1 MAETKNA
8 VAKQGEQQ
16 AAIVINNAFIDGL
29 TKQLNEKCK
38 YGMSFPQDY
47 NLSNALMG
55 AYLILKETTD
65 KNGNPILETCSQVSI
80 ANSLMDMATM
90 GLNPQKKQGYFVAY
104 GGKCQFQKS
113 YFGNITIARRYGLK
127 SVNAEIIYD
136 GDDFVYT
143 IEDGKKVFVKHEQNI
158 MNIDNSKIK
167 GAYAV
172 AVMTDGTKLLEVMN
186 INQIKQSWQQG
197 YGYKEKGGTH
207 EKFADQMAKKTVI
220 NRLCKMITNT
230 YGDEAVI
237 DTFERLEEV
246 GGEDRIAA
254 DVAYEISQ
262 NANKE
267 EFVVDESAQIEE
279 KTPDPT
285 MEEMTKAPEKEP
297 VPADKIDK
305 TLPPFMM
312 DGGM

>member
-1 MAETKNA
+1 MSETKNA

-16 AAIVINNAFIDGL
+16 AAMVINNAFIDGL

-38 YGMSFPQDY
+38 YGMSFPADY

-55 AYLILKETTD
+55 AYLTLKETMD
-65 KNGNPILETCSQVSI
+65 KNNKPLLESCSQVSI

-90 GLNPQKKQGYFVAY
+90 GLNVQKKQGYFIAY

-127 SVNAEIIYD
+127 SVSAEIIYD
-136 GDDFVYT
+136 GDDFAYT
-143 IEDGKKVFVKHEQNI
+143 IEDGKKVFVRHEQNI

-172 AVMTDGTKLLEVMN
+172 ATMSDGSKLLEVMN

-237 DTFERLEEV
+237 DTFERVEEV
-246 GGEDRIAA
+246 EGEDRIAA

-267 EFVVDESAQIEE
+267 EFVIEEPAQIEE
-279 KTPDPT
+279 NTPAPT
-285 MEEMTKAPEKEP
+285 MADVTKAQEKEP
-297 VPADKIDK
+297 VPAEKNEK
-305 TLPPFMM
+305 PLPSFMT

>member
-16 AAIVINNAFIDGL
+16 AAMVINNAFIDGL

-55 AYLILKETTD
+55 AYLILKEATD
-65 KNGNPILETCSQVSI
+65 KNGKPILETCSQVSI

-90 GLNPQKKQGYFVAY
+90 GLNVQKKQGYFIAY

-127 SVNAEIIYD
+127 SISAEIIYD
-136 GDDFVYT
+136 GDDFVYS
-143 IEDGKKVFVKHEQNI
+143 IEDGRKVFVKHGQDV
-158 MNIDNSKIK
+158 MNIDNEKIK

-172 AVMTDGTKLLEVMN
+172 AVMADGTKLLEVMN
-186 INQIKQSWQQG
+186 IKQIKQSWQQG
-197 YGYKEKGGTH
+197 YGYKEGSGTH
-207 EKFADQMAKKTVI
+207 AKFADQMAKKTVI

-246 GGEDRIAA
+246 EGEDRIAA

-267 EFVVDESAQIEE
+267 EFVIEEPAQIEE
-279 KTPDPT
+279 KTPVPT
-285 MEEMTKAPEKEP
+285 VADMAKAPEKEP
-297 VPADKIDK
+297 VPAEKNEK
-305 TLPPFMM
+305 PLPPFMT

>member
-1 MAETKNA
+1 
-8 VAKQGEQQ
+8 
-16 AAIVINNAFIDGL
+16 
-29 TKQLNEKCK
+29 
-38 YGMSFPQDY
+38 
-47 NLSNALMG
+47 
-55 AYLILKETTD
+55 
-65 KNGNPILETCSQVSI
+65 
-80 ANSLMDMATM
+80 
-90 GLNPQKKQGYFVAY
+90 
-104 GGKCQFQKS
+104 
-113 YFGNITIARRYGLK
+113 
-127 SVNAEIIYD
+127 
-136 GDDFVYT
+136 
-143 IEDGKKVFVKHEQNI
+143 

-172 AVMTDGTKLLEVMN
+172 ATMSDGSKLLEVMN

-237 DTFERLEEV
+237 DTFERLEESE
-246 GGEDRIAA
+246 GEDRIAA

-267 EFVVDESAQIEE
+267 EFVIDEPAQIEE
-279 KTPDPT
+279 NTPAPT
-285 MEEMTKAPEKEP
+285 MADVTKAQEKEP
-297 VPADKIDK
+297 VPAEKNEK
-305 TLPPFMM
+305 PLPSFMT

>member
-8 VAKQGEQQ
+8 VAKQEEQQ
-16 AAIVINNAFIDGL
+16 AAMVINNAFIDGL

-38 YGMSFPQDY
+38 YGMSFPKDY

-55 AYLILKETTD
+55 AYLTLKETAD
-65 KNGNPILETCSQVSI
+65 KNGKPILETCSQVSI

-90 GLNPQKKQGYFVAY
+90 GLNVQKKQGYFIAY

-136 GDDFVYT
+136 GDNFVYT

-158 MNIDNSKIK
+158 MNIDNDKIK

-172 AVMTDGTKLLEVMN
+172 AIMADGTKLLEVMN
-186 INQIKQSWQQG
+186 IKQIKQSWKQG
-197 YGYKEKGGTH
+197 YGYKEGSGTH
-207 EKFADQMAKKTVI
+207 AKFADQMAKKTVI

-237 DTFERLEEV
+237 DTFDRLEEV
-246 GGEDRIAA
+246 EGEDRIAA

-267 EFVVDESAQIEE
+267 EFVIDEPAQTEE
-279 KTPDPT
+279 KKPAPT
-285 MEEMTKAPEKEP
+285 IAEMTKAPEKEP
-297 VPADKIDK
+297 VPVEKNDRS
-305 TLPPFMM
+305 LPDFMKAE
-312 DGGM
+312 

>member
-16 AAIVINNAFIDGL
+16 ATMVINNAFIDGL

-38 YGMSFPQDY
+38 YGMSFPADY

-65 KNGNPILETCSQVSI
+65 KNGKAILETCSQVSI

-127 SVNAEIIYD
+127 SINAEIIYD
-136 GDDFVYT
+136 GDDFVYS
-143 IEDGKKVFVKHEQNI
+143 IEDGRKVFVRHEQDV
-158 MNIDNSKIK
+158 MNIDNDKIK

-172 AVMTDGTKLLEVMN
+172 AVMADGTKLLEVMN
-186 INQIKQSWQQG
+186 IKQIKQSWQQG

-237 DTFERLEEV
+237 DTFERLEESE
-246 GGEDRIAA
+246 GEDRIAA

-267 EFVVDESAQIEE
+267 EFVIDEPEQIEE
-279 KTPDPT
+279 KTQAQT
-285 MEEMTKAPEKEP
+285 MEEMTKEP
-297 VPADKIDK
+297 VPVEKNEK
-305 TLPPFMM
+305 ELPPFMT

>member
-16 AAIVINNAFIDGL
+16 AAMVINNAFIDGL
-29 TKQLNEKCK
+29 TRQLNEKCK
-38 YGMSFPQDY
+38 YGMSFPADY
-47 NLSNALMG
+47 NVSNALMG
-55 AYLILKETTD
+55 AYLTLKETMD
-65 KNGNPILETCSQVSI
+65 KNNKPLLESCSQVSI

-90 GLNPQKKQGYFVAY
+90 GLNVQKKQGYFIAY

-127 SVNAEIIYD
+127 SISAEIIYD
-136 GDDFVYT
+136 GDDFVYS
-143 IEDGKKVFVKHEQNI
+143 IEDGRKVFVKHGQDV
-158 MNIDNSKIK
+158 MNIDNEKIK

-172 AVMTDGTKLLEVMN
+172 AVMADGTKLLEVMN
-186 INQIKQSWQQG
+186 IKQIKQSWQQG

-230 YGDEAVI
+230 YGDETVI
-237 DTFERLEEV
+237 DTFERLEEAE
-246 GGEDRIAA
+246 GEDRIAA

-267 EFVVDESAQIEE
+267 EFVIDEPAQIEE
-279 KTPDPT
+279 TAPAPKVV
-285 MEEMTKAPEKEP
+285 EMAKAPEKEP
-297 VPADKIDK
+297 VQVEKNEK
-305 TLPPFMM
+305 TLPDFMKAE
-312 DGGM
+312 

>member
-16 AAIVINNAFIDGL
+16 AELLINNSFIDGL

-65 KNGNPILETCSQVSI
+65 KSGRPILETCTQVSI

-127 SVNAEIIYD
+127 SISAEIIYD
-136 GDDFVYT
+136 GDDFVYN
-143 IEDGKKVFVKHEQNI
+143 IEYGRKVFVRHEQDV
-158 MNIDNSKIK
+158 MNIDNDKIK

-186 INQIKQSWQQG
+186 IKQIKQSWQQG

-246 GGEDRIAA
+246 EGEDRIAA
-254 DVAYEISQ
+254 DVSYEISH

-267 EFVVDESAQIEE
+267 EFVIDEPVQIEE
-279 KTPDPT
+279 KTPAST
-285 MEEMTKAPEKEP
+285 VVKMTKAPEKEP
-297 VPADKIDK
+297 VLAEKSEK

>member
-16 AAIVINNAFIDGL
+16 ATMVINNAFIDGL

-38 YGMSFPQDY
+38 YGMSFPADY

-65 KNGNPILETCSQVSI
+65 KNGKAILETCSQVSI

-127 SVNAEIIYD
+127 SINAEIIYD
-136 GDDFVYT
+136 GDDFVYS
-143 IEDGKKVFVKHEQNI
+143 IEDGRKVFVRHEQDV
-158 MNIDNSKIK
+158 MNIDNDKIK

-172 AVMTDGTKLLEVMN
+172 AVMADGTKLLEVMN
-186 INQIKQSWQQG
+186 IKQIKQSWQQG

-207 EKFADQMAKKTVI
+207 EKFADQMAKKTVN

-237 DTFERLEEV
+237 DTFERLEESE
-246 GGEDRIAA
+246 GEDRIAA

-267 EFVVDESAQIEE
+267 EFVIDEPEQIEE
-279 KTPDPT
+279 KTPAQT
-285 MEEMTKAPEKEP
+285 MEEMTKEP
-297 VPADKIDK
+297 VPVEKNEK
-305 TLPPFMM
+305 ELPPFMT

>member
-16 AAIVINNAFIDGL
+16 AAMVINNAFIDGL

-38 YGMSFPQDY
+38 YGMSFPKDY

-55 AYLILKETTD
+55 AYLVLKETTD
-65 KNGNPILETCSQVSI
+65 KSGKPLLETCSQVSI

-90 GLNPQKKQGYFVAY
+90 GLNVQKKQGYFIGY

-127 SVNAEIIYD
+127 WVNSEIVYD
-136 GDDFVYT
+136 GDNFVYA
-143 IEDGKKVFVKHEQNI
+143 IEDGKKIFVKHEQNI

-167 GAYAV
+167 AAYAV
-172 AVMTDGTKLLEVMN
+172 AVMSDGTKIMEVMN
-186 INQIKQSWQQG
+186 ISQIKQAWQQG
-197 YGYKEKGGTH
+197 YGYKEGSGTH
-207 EKFADQMAKKTVI
+207 AKFTDQMAKKTVI

-246 GGEDRIAA
+246 EGEDRIAA

-267 EFVVDESAQIEE
+267 EFVIDEPVQIEE
-279 KTPDPT
+279 KTPAST
-285 MEEMTKAPEKEP
+285 VVEMTKAPEKEP
-297 VPADKIDK
+297 VQTAKNEKP
-305 TLPPFMM
+305 LPSFMT

>member
-16 AAIVINNAFIDGL
+16 ATMVINNAFIDGL

-38 YGMSFPQDY
+38 YGMSFPADY

-65 KNGNPILETCSQVSI
+65 KNGKAILETCSQVSI

-127 SVNAEIIYD
+127 SINAEIIYD
-136 GDDFVYT
+136 GDDFVYS
-143 IEDGKKVFVKHEQNI
+143 IEDGRKVFVRHEQDV
-158 MNIDNSKIK
+158 MNIDNDKIK

-172 AVMTDGTKLLEVMN
+172 AVMADGTKLLEVMN
-186 INQIKQSWQQG
+186 IKQIKQSWQQG

-237 DTFERLEEV
+237 DTFERLEESE
-246 GGEDRIAA
+246 GEDRIAA

-267 EFVVDESAQIEE
+267 EFVIDEPEQTEE
-279 KTPDPT
+279 KTPAQT
-285 MEEMTKAPEKEP
+285 MEEMTKEP
-297 VPADKIDK
+297 VPVEKNEK
-305 TLPPFMM
+305 ELPPFMT

>member
-8 VAKQGEQQ
+8 VAKQGQQQ
-16 AAIVINNAFIDGL
+16 AAMVINNAFIDGL

-38 YGMSFPQDY
+38 YGMSFPKDY

-55 AYLILKETTD
+55 AYLVLKETTD
-65 KNGNPILETCSQVSI
+65 KSGKPLLETCSQVSI

-90 GLNPQKKQGYFVAY
+90 GLNVQKKQGYFIGY

-127 SVNAEIIYD
+127 SISAEIIYD
-136 GDDFVYT
+136 GDDFVYN
-143 IEDGKKVFVKHEQNI
+143 IEYGRKVFVRHEQDV
-158 MNIDNSKIK
+158 MNIDNDKIK

-172 AVMTDGTKLLEVMN
+172 AVMADGTKLLEVMN
-186 INQIKQSWQQG
+186 IKQIKQSWQQG

-237 DTFERLEEV
+237 DAFERLEEV
-246 GGEDRIAA
+246 EGEDRIAA

-267 EFVVDESAQIEE
+267 EFVIDEPVQIEE
-279 KTPDPT
+279 KTPAST
-285 MEEMTKAPEKEP
+285 VVEMTKAPEKEP
-297 VPADKIDK
+297 VPEDKSDK
-305 TLPPFMM
+305 PLPPFMM

>member
-1 MAETKNA
+1 MAETKN
-8 VAKQGEQQ
+8 VVEKQGEQQ
-16 AAIVINNAFIDGL
+16 AAMVINNAFIDGL

-38 YGMSFPQDY
+38 YGMSFPADY

-55 AYLILKETTD
+55 AYLTLKETMD
-65 KNGNPILETCSQVSI
+65 KNNKPLLESCSQVSI

-90 GLNPQKKQGYFVAY
+90 GLNVQKKQGYFIAY

-127 SVNAEIIYD
+127 SINAEIIYD
-136 GDDFVYT
+136 GDDFVYS
-143 IEDGKKVFVKHEQNI
+143 IEDGKKVFVRHEQDV
-158 MNIDNSKIK
+158 MNIDNDKIK

-172 AVMTDGTKLLEVMN
+172 AVMADGTKLLEVMN
-186 INQIKQSWQQG
+186 IKQIKQSWQQG
-197 YGYKEKGGTH
+197 YGYKDGSGTH
-207 EKFADQMAKKTVI
+207 AKFADQMAKKTVI

-237 DTFERLEEV
+237 DTFERLEEAD
-246 GGEDRIAA
+246 GEDRVAA

-267 EFVVDESAQIEE
+267 EFVIDESAQIEE
-279 KTPDPT
+279 KTPVPT
-285 MEEMTKAPEKEP
+285 MADVTKVLEKEP
-297 VPADKIDK
+297 VPADKSDK
-305 TLPPFMM
+305 PLPPFMM

>member
-16 AAIVINNAFIDGL
+16 AAMVINNAFIDGL

-38 YGMSFPQDY
+38 YGMSFPKDY
-47 NLSNALMG
+47 NLSNSLMG
-55 AYLILKETTD
+55 AYLMLKETAD
-65 KNGNPILETCSQVSI
+65 KNGKPILETCSQVSI

-90 GLNPQKKQGYFVAY
+90 GLNVQKKQGYFIAY

-158 MNIDNSKIK
+158 MNIDNDKIK

-172 AVMTDGTKLLEVMN
+172 AIMADGTKVLEVMN
-186 INQIKQSWQQG
+186 IKQIKQSWQQG
-197 YGYKEKGGTH
+197 YGYKEGSGTH
-207 EKFADQMAKKTVI
+207 AKFADQMAKKTVI

-237 DTFERLEEV
+237 DTFDRLEEV
-246 GGEDRIAA
+246 EGEDRIAN

-267 EFVVDESAQIEE
+267 EFVIDEPAQIEE
-279 KTPDPT
+279 KKPAPT
-285 MEEMTKAPEKEP
+285 IAEMTKAPEKEP
-297 VPADKIDK
+297 VLAEKNEKP
-305 TLPPFMM
+305 LPDFMKSE
-312 DGGM
+312 

>member
-16 AAIVINNAFIDGL
+16 AELLINNSFIDGL

-65 KNGNPILETCSQVSI
+65 KSGRPILETCSQVSI

-127 SVNAEIIYD
+127 SISAEIIYD
-136 GDDFVYT
+136 GDDFVYN
-143 IEDGKKVFVKHEQNI
+143 IEYGRKVFVKHEQDV
-158 MNIDNSKIK
+158 MNIDNDKIK

-186 INQIKQSWQQG
+186 IKQIKQSWQQG

-246 GGEDRIAA
+246 EGEDRIAA
-254 DVAYEISQ
+254 DVSYEISQ

-267 EFVVDESAQIEE
+267 EFVIDEPVHIEE
-279 KTPDPT
+279 KTPAST
-285 MEEMTKAPEKEP
+285 VVEMTKATEKEP
-297 VPADKIDK
+297 VLAEKSEK

>member
-1 MAETKNA
+1 MEETKNA

-16 AAIVINNAFIDGL
+16 AAMVINNAFIDGL

-38 YGMSFPQDY
+38 YGMSFPKDY
-47 NLSNALMG
+47 NLSNSLMG
-55 AYLILKETTD
+55 AYLMLKETTD
-65 KNGNPILETCSQVSI
+65 KNGKPILETCSHVSI

-90 GLNPQKKQGYFVAY
+90 GLNVQKKQGYFIAY

-136 GDDFVYT
+136 GDNFVYT

-158 MNIDNSKIK
+158 MNIDNDKIK

-172 AVMTDGTKLLEVMN
+172 AIMADGTKLLEVMN
-186 INQIKQSWQQG
+186 IKQIKQSWQQG
-197 YGYKEKGGTH
+197 YGYKEGSGTH
-207 EKFADQMAKKTVI
+207 AKFADQMAKKTVI

-237 DTFERLEEV
+237 DTFDRLEEV
-246 GGEDRIAA
+246 EGEDRIAN

-267 EFVVDESAQIEE
+267 EFVIDEPVQIEE
-279 KTPDPT
+279 KKPAPT
-285 MEEMTKAPEKEP
+285 IAEMTKAPEKEP
-297 VPADKIDK
+297 VLAEKNEKP
-305 TLPPFMM
+305 LPDFMKSE
-312 DGGM
+312 

>member
-16 AAIVINNAFIDGL
+16 AAMVVNNAFIDGL
-29 TKQLNEKCK
+29 TKQLKEKCE
-38 YGMSFPQDY
+38 YGMSFPADY

-55 AYLILKETTD
+55 AYLTLKETTD
-65 KNGNPILETCSQVSI
+65 KNGKPILETCSQVSI

-90 GLNPQKKQGYFVAY
+90 GLNVQKKQGYFIAY

-113 YFGNITIARRYGLK
+113 YLGNITIARRYGLK
-127 SVNAEIIYD
+127 SISSEIIYD

-143 IEDGKKVFVKHEQNI
+143 IEDGKKVFARHEQNI
-158 MNIDNSKIK
+158 MNIDTSKIK

-172 AVMTDGTKLLEVMN
+172 ATMSDGSKILEVMN

-237 DTFERLEEV
+237 DTFERLEEAE
-246 GGEDRIAA
+246 GEDRIAA

-267 EFVVDESAQIEE
+267 EFIVEDPAQIEE
-279 KTPDPT
+279 KTPAPIV
-285 MEEMTKAPEKEP
+285 EEMTKAPEKEP
-297 VPADKIDK
+297 VPAEKNDKI
-305 TLPPFMM
+305 LPPFMM